1 MTDGEFEMR
10 IRRQESFLLAQDGQ
24 FLGILSSNK
33 YQTDSVMNEYGTYG
47 SKYSSTSIFNQY
59 SQYGSRYGF
68 YSPFNPYTSTPPQ
81 IILKEQWVGLLTANT
96 FLQNRLDPHQL
107 FDWIYDNGL

>member
-68 YSPFNPYTSTPPQ
+68 YSPFNPYTSTPLQ
-81 IILKEQWVGLLTANT
+81 IILKGQWVGLLTANT